1 MYKRIVIIKLN
12 FFQPVLNVFKAN
24 DIKIVTYLVKAL
36 VVGGLNDHVDELS
49 DCIVSVA
56 GGLLLAL
63 MPNNSFSLIAAIDK
77 GERTTEPG
85 VILGSSSI
93 DLI

>member
-1 MYKRIVIIKLN
+1 M
-12 FFQPVLNVFKAN
+12 
-24 DIKIVTYLVKAL
+24 KAL

-63 MPNNSFSLIAAIDK
+63 MPNNSLSLTLIVAIDK

>member
-1 MYKRIVIIKLN
+1 M
-12 FFQPVLNVFKAN
+12 
-24 DIKIVTYLVKAL
+24 KAL
-36 VVGGLNDHVDELS
+36 EVEEGLKDHVDELR
-49 DCIVSVA
+49 DCMGSVA
-56 GGLLLAL
+56 GGLLLGL
-63 MPNNSFSLIAAIDK
+63 MLNSSLSLTLIVAIDR

>member
-1 MYKRIVIIKLN
+1 M
-12 FFQPVLNVFKAN
+12 
-24 DIKIVTYLVKAL
+24 
-36 VVGGLNDHVDELS
+36 NDHVDELS

-56 GGLLLAL
+56 GGLLLAVI
-63 MPNNSFSLIAAIDK
+63 PNNSLSLTLIVAIDK